1 MRVVS
6 KRPMVDHPTPSFQ
19 EDEVVKVL
27 EEDSTRLMDGAKNGL
42 ARVSELA
49 EEADHV
55 ESCVRIQS

>member
-1 MRVVS
+1 
-6 KRPMVDHPTPSFQ
+6 MVDHPTPSFQ

-27 EEDSTRLMDGAKNGL
+27 KEDSTRLMDGAKNGL
-42 ARVSELA
+42 PRVSELA